1 MGNITGAMVFQS
13 CLPTVLGLLFT
24 TWTFTPETAISF
36 ASAGVAIVATILIF
50 GNMLRSG
57 RLSAWMLLIG
67 GPAVPLLRLPRP
79 LHAAGSGRNGRP
91 LIPQHDGAERASEGR
106 FTGILLA
113 LEKLAATPRATAGKR
128 RTGEEA
134 KC

>member
-50 GNMLRSG
+50 GNMLR
-57 RLSAWMLLIG
+57 
-67 GPAVPLLRLPRP
+67 PAASRP
-79 LHAAGSGRNGRP
+79 G
-91 LIPQHDGAERASEGR
+91 
-106 FTGILLA
+106 
-113 LEKLAATPRATAGKR
+113 
-128 RTGEEA
+128 
-134 KC
+134 CC